1 MAKEDYNVADRPN
14 AGLTAGEHVEETV
27 QDTPDADA
35 AAFATAGGVSSAA
48 FRNYATALNAFQ
60 ARDDIETLA
69 DRRAR
74 EYGDGFNDAEFM
86 RQEAYNAD
94 GTAADAP
101 RPGTVYGDADK
112 SA

>member
-1 MAKEDYNVADRPN
+1 MAKEDYNVADRPD
-14 AGLTAGEHVEETV
+14 AGLTAGEHVAETV

-35 AAFATAGGVSSAA
+35 AAFAAAGGVSSAA
-48 FRNYATALNAFQ
+48 FRNYQTALNAFQ

-74 EYGDGFNDAEFM
+74 EYGDSFADAEFM